1 MRRWSFPSA
10 GAAMALAVVPAISSQ
25 ALAQSTRG
33 PGLTVV
39 APYTGYGSMM
49 GYGYGAQSVGWMM
62 VHGIFWLILLAFA
75 ILLVL
80 RVGKPARRE
89 GPTGRSPGLDVL
101 EERYARGEIDRTE
114 YLQKKHD
121 LLGHGGA

>member
-1 MRRWSFPSA
+1 MPRWSFLST
-10 GAAMALAVVPAISSQ
+10 GAATALAVVPAISSQ
-25 ALAQSTRG
+25 ALAQSPRG

-62 VHGIFWLILLAFA
+62 VHGIFWLILLVFA

-80 RVGKPARRE
+80 RVGNPAGRE
-89 GPTGRSPGLDVL
+89 GSAGRSPGLDVL

>member
-1 MRRWSFPSA
+1 MRRWSFLSA

-39 APYTGYGSMM
+39 APYPGYGSMM

-75 ILLVL
+75 ILMLSL
-80 RVGKPARRE
+80 
-89 GPTGRSPGLDVL
+89 
-101 EERYARGEIDRTE
+101 I
-114 YLQKKHD
+114 HI
-121 LLGHGGA
+121 